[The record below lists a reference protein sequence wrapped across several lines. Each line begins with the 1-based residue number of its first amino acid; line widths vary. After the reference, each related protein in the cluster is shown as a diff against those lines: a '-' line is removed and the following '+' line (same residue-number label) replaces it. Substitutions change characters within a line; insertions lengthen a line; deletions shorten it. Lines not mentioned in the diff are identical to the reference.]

1 MIRYLTAGESHG
13 PAISAIL
20 EGMPANVTIDFE
32 RVQHELQRRMQG
44 FGRGGRMRI
53 ETDRIETLSGIRFSK
68 TLGSPISFLI
78 RNKDW
83 ENWQDEMAVESGKPG
98 KEFTK
103 PRPGHADLAGSQ
115 KYKFDD
121 LRNVLER
128 SSARETAMRVAVGA
142 FVKELLYAF
151 DVRIYSHIIQIGSV
165 KIDEHRIA
173 DKLEGNINKLADTSE
188 VRCLDPDAEKQMIE
202 LIKETKSAG
211 DTLGGVIQLIVR
223 NVPPG
228 LGSYVHWDR
237 KLDAKLAA
245 AIMSINAIKGVQI
258 GAGFRSAHLPGSEF
272 HDEIYY
278 EKNKYRRRTNNAGG
292 IEGGMS
298 TGEDIVIHIMKK
310 PIPTLMKPLE
320 SVDIKTKESF
330 KAHKERSDITA
341 VPAAGV
347 IAEAVTAPVI
357 ANALLEK
364 FGSDTLDDIK
374 LAYENYLKRI

>member
-1 MIRYLTAGESHG
+1 MRYLTAGESHG
-13 PAISAIL
+13 PAISGIL
-20 EGMPANVTIDFE
+20 EGMPANVPINFE

-44 FGRGGRMRI
+44 FGRGGRMRL
-53 ETDRIETLSGIRFSK
+53 ETDTIETLSGIRFSN

-78 RNKDW
+78 HNRDW
-83 ENWQDEMAVESGKPG
+83 ANWQEEMAVESGKAG

-115 KYKFDD
+115 KYNFDD

-142 FVKELLYAF
+142 FVKELLYTF
-151 DVRIYSHIIQIGSV
+151 DIHIFSHIIQIGTV
-165 KIDEHRIA
+165 KADIQRIT
-173 DKLEGNINKLADTSE
+173 DKLNGDVNKLADASE
-188 VRCLDPDAEKQMIE
+188 VRCLDPDAEKQMID

-211 DTLGGVIQLIVR
+211 DTLGGIIQLIIR

-237 KLDAKLAA
+237 KLDAQLAS
-245 AIMSINAIKGVQI
+245 AIMSVNAIKGVQI
-258 GAGFRSAHLPGSEF
+258 GTGFSGVHLPGSQF

-278 EKNKYRRRTNNAGG
+278 DKHKYRRKTNHAGG

-347 IAEAVTAPVI
+347 IAEAAAAPII
-357 ANALLEK
+357 ANALMEK
-364 FGSDTLDDIK
+364 FGSDTLADIK